1 MRTILHVLPALNSGG
16 VELSVLEQAEA
27 ITNEGWKLIVASQG
41 GRLLSKLEESGA
53 THIRLP
59 LVPRNPVSILLN
71 SFRLINVIKQYN
83 VDLIHTHSRAPAWS
97 SYFAAKNTKTPLVS
111 TFRGAYSQQSWFKKQ
126 YNSSM
131 VRADAVIAHSKFIS
145 DLIISR
151 YPSAKD
157 KVRLIRYGINL
168 SDFESTKIEDSRIET
183 LRQNWKLPPNCRILL
198 NLARITRWKGQ
209 LEIIEAFSKIATKFP
224 DIQFV
229 IAGDSQRRDGFTT
242 EIENRITN
250 LGLEERVHL
259 VGHCTDVPAAIKL
272 ADCVVAGA
280 VRPESFGRVAVETQ
294 AIGKPCIVTEI
305 GAQPEN
311 ILAPPEF
318 QESKRTGWKVP
329 PQDISALVD
338 TLISIFTLKSA
349 ELIKLA
355 DRAQKHAH
363 MQYSIKVMTEK
374 TLDLYNELLN

>member
-1 MRTILHVLPALNSGG
+1 MY
-16 VELSVLEQAEA
+16 LSKQKA

-41 GRLLSKLEESGA
+41 GRLLSKLEENGA
-53 THIRLP
+53 IHIRLP

-71 SFRLINVIKQYN
+71 SFRLINVIKQYK
-83 VDLIHTHSRAPAWS
+83 VDLIHTHSPS
-97 SYFAAKNTKTPLVS
+97 TSMVIIFCCTKNTKTPLIS

-131 VRADAVIAHSKFIS
+131 VRADAIIAHSKFIS

-151 YPSAKD
+151 YPSTKN

-168 SDFESTKIEDSRIET
+168 TDFESIKIEDSRIET
-183 LRQNWKLPPNCRILL
+183 LRQNWKIPQNCRVLL

-224 DIQFV
+224 DIQLV
-229 IAGDSQRRDGFTT
+229 IAGDSQGRDEFTAK
-242 EIENRITN
+242 IQNRIIN

-280 VRPESFGRVAVETQ
+280 VRPESFGRVVVETQ

-318 QESKRTGWKVP
+318 KESKRTGWKVP
-329 PQDISALVD
+329 SARYISSSRNLN
-338 TLISIFTLKSA
+338 
-349 ELIKLA
+349 
-355 DRAQKHAH
+355 
-363 MQYSIKVMTEK
+363 
-374 TLDLYNELLN
+374 LDFYVKIR